1 MEKRNYQALTLY
13 FEEIRNRF
21 VTNRS
26 IAWIILMVD
35 IFMVNFTYVAAK
47 QPRNIPWFV
56 IAIIYCILTIIIS
69 ISANSKL
76 LSKNRTF
83 TPKDM
88 AVYTL
93 CIILPVMIGLEII
106 IISLIAINS
115 LLPAI
120 LFLIITILI
129 CLIFSICL
137 WKRFLSQ
144 VDHGDYAG
152 KLLKLKNP
160 GILWIWGA
168 TALPIIPLLSLIGRK
183 IWFVSLNTT
192 VRTLVI
198 MYALLWFWMVL
209 IYSILIK
216 AIGLIYLEKGSKQ
229 HEY

>member
-56 IAIIYCILTIIIS
+56 IALIYCILTIIIS

-93 CIILPVMIGLEII
+93 CIILPVMIGLE
-106 IISLIAINS
+106 
-115 LLPAI
+115 
-120 LFLIITILI
+120 IITILI